1 MNCSNVRLDRRNVA
15 VRDTGGELIDTGLR
29 KLSAI
34 IGDRTE
40 IGCNSVLSPGSILGK
55 DCIVY
60 PLTHWQGVLADA
72 QIVKTR
78 QPQDIVS
85 RQMKD

>member
-1 MNCSNVRLDRRNVA
+1 MYFIAKALEQFYAAAAIAD
-15 VRDTGGELIDTGLR
+15 ELIDTGLR